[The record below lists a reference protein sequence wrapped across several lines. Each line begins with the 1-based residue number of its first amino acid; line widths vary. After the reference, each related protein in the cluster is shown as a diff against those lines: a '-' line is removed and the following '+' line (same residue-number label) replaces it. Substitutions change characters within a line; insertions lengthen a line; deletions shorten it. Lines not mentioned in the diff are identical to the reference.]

1 LEVARKSAGEVA
13 VDLVTARE
21 EFSRA
26 GEMLREGAAV
36 GEPGRRDLST
46 FLGGAGLGLATAG
59 SFFFPYGR
67 AGQFAAGGA
76 RAVRAGA
83 TRAASSLGD
92 EAFEG
97 LAGGAGRSV
106 ADALEQ
112 DLTAAGLKA
121 APRKDLVESFEPL
134 GQMGREGGFT
144 WDPRTGKNQFDSGYS
159 VAVVKN
165 YERPIPVSD
174 FDSLKVLEYL
184 RFVPEG
190 ESLSVAQRLAA
201 NPRNLV
207 GAWVEPING
216 VDHVFLDV
224 ASVLPDRDAALRI
237 GGAQGELGVFDFSS
251 MDTLRLDNF
260 PEFKPGGKK
269 YDPDAL
275 ARYGFADTAPDSIP
289 PGDWVDNP
297 TAELLPTRWIDQF
310 KEHTRTGK
318 RVDDLV
324 PQIRERGFDDPLI
337 LEVGMDGRA
346 QLIEGNHRLA
356 AAKRL
361 GLEQVPVRVVT
372 ARSVP
377 GGEKI
382 AVRDVGSGKL
392 LRPSEVLAPDAPTV
406 PPSLLRGEGGFAGD
420 IPGERVRELAEG
432 LAQRHLNSP
441 QGLAAVPP
449 QEIASV
455 LQDLPEFADFVRMYR
470 ELVVGGMSGLDRRS
484 LRSGRLN
491 EFARRAN
498 LEAPRWARDTDT
510 SVSFPASVSATG
522 SLPAALRDGA
532 VNLATRIRN
541 MDVFV
546 NDDIY
551 QPTFYREFNRILNS
565 VANKTGMP
573 PEVMSSALASASSQA
588 APYDE
593 VLRFARVSRMVRF
606 ADGRAEMVPGSRK
619 LLGSD
624 NMSLTALRGL
634 IDSINNPDFLTGRP
648 AGQAMK
654 TSAYAYNRFDPLYVP
669 VYVADT
675 VDGLGQ
681 FLIAGTSPGTSDARF
696 SIVNQI
702 AGRTLASVYDV
713 PPSAMQEATWSHI
726 RVARDGLQLTPRGR
740 PTQEPIAP
748 AFTGAR
754 GDIEDILV
762 SAINEMDPRVVSLAK
777 QNVEE
782 FHRAVR
788 SGNVAAWNWDA
799 AAKRPTISSSEYLIP
814 ADQRP
819 KVGGRAGRLQAQM
832 MAMVDALGPEL
843 RARLMALTAATGI
856 SLSVWLE
863 ALGGSVYDVP
873 DSVFTGGDAGA

>member
-1 LEVARKSAGEVA
+1 VARLQDVWEESQRAPVPVEALRKSAKESGL
-13 VDLVTARE
+13 DLLLARE
-21 EFSRA
+21 EFGRA
-26 GEMLREGAAV
+26 AEGISSGAASAAERGVDRSSV
-36 GEPGRRDLST
+36 GQIFGGLG
-46 FLGGAGLGLATAG
+46 LGGATAATFFLPGARVGRYAGGGVRGARVGALRAAAGLGDD
-59 SFFFPYGR
+59 
-67 AGQFAAGGA
+67 
-76 RAVRAGA
+76 AV
-83 TRAASSLGD
+83 
-92 EAFEG
+92 EG
-97 LAGGAGRSV
+97 LVSGPTGRNV
-106 ADALEQ
+106 LDALEQ
-112 DLTAAGLKA
+112 DLKAAGLQTPSRQK
-121 APRKDLVESFEPL
+121 LVDSFEPL

-165 YERPIPVSD
+165 YERPIPVTD
-174 FDSLKVLEYL
+174 FDSLRVAEYL
-184 RFVPEG
+184 RFVPDG

-251 MDTLRLDNF
+251 MKTLRLEDF
-260 PEFKPGGKK
+260 PEFMPGGKK

-275 ARYGFADTAPDSIP
+275 ARYGFRDAQEVSV
-289 PGDWVDNP
+289 G
-297 TAELLPTRWIDQF
+297 
-310 KEHTRTGK
+310 TG
-318 RVDDLV
+318 
-324 PQIRERGFDDPLI
+324 
-337 LEVGMDGRA
+337 A
-346 QLIEGNHRLA
+346 SSS
-356 AAKRL
+356 
-361 GLEQVPVRVVT
+361 VV
-372 ARSVP
+372 A
-377 GGEKI
+377 
-382 AVRDVGSGKL
+382 
-392 LRPSEVLAPDAPTV
+392 
-406 PPSLLRGEGGFAGD
+406 PSLLKGEGGFAAD

-432 LAQRHLNSP
+432 LAQRHLDSP

-455 LQDLPEFADFVRMYR
+455 LQDLPEFANFVRMYR
-470 ELVVGGMSGLDRRS
+470 ELAVGGMSGLDRRS
-484 LRSGRLN
+484 LQSGRLN

-510 SVSFPASVSATG
+510 SLSFPASVSMTS
-522 SLPAALRDGA
+522 SLPEALRDGA

-551 QPTFYREFNRILNS
+551 NPTFYREFNRILNV
-565 VANKTGMP
+565 VAKNTGMP

-593 VLRFARVSRMVRF
+593 VLRFARISRMVRF
-606 ADGRAEMVPGSRK
+606 ADGRAEMVPGSRE
-619 LLGSD
+619 LLGKD
-624 NMSLTALRGL
+624 NMGLTALRGF

-681 FLIAGTSPGTSDARF
+681 FLIAGASPGTSDARF

-702 AGRTLASVYDV
+702 AGRTLASVYNV

-726 RVARDGLQLTPRGR
+726 RVARDGLRLTPSGG
-740 PTQEPIAP
+740 PTQDAIAP
-748 AFTGAR
+748 AFTGAQ
-754 GDIEDILV
+754 GSIEDILV

-777 QNVEE
+777 QNVDE

-788 SGNVAAWNWDA
+788 SGDVAAWNWDS

-832 MAMVDALGPEL
+832 MTMVESLGPEL

-856 SLSVWLE
+856 GLSVWLE
-863 ALGGSVYDVP
+863 ALGDSVYDVP
-873 DSVFTGGDAGA
+873 NSVFDGGRAGA

>member
-1 LEVARKSAGEVA
+1 MSGGGCLGGFGLGAFGGVDTCVAGGRKVQFGCQLVLDRFRAMLVGCCRGFPRRNAVAFLAGHQPLGLVFTVKPATAGFRGGRVGVARLQDVWEESQRAPVPVEALRKSAKESGL
-13 VDLVTARE
+13 DLLLARE
-21 EFSRA
+21 EFGRA
-26 GEMLREGAAV
+26 AEGISSGAASAAERGVDRSSV
-36 GEPGRRDLST
+36 GQIFGGLG
-46 FLGGAGLGLATAG
+46 LGGATAATFFLPGARVGRYAGGGVRGARVGALRAAAGLGDD
-59 SFFFPYGR
+59 
-67 AGQFAAGGA
+67 
-76 RAVRAGA
+76 AV
-83 TRAASSLGD
+83 
-92 EAFEG
+92 EG
-97 LAGGAGRSV
+97 LVSGPTGRNV
-106 ADALEQ
+106 LDALEQ
-112 DLTAAGLKA
+112 DLKAAGLQTPSRQK
-121 APRKDLVESFEPL
+121 LVDSFEPL

-165 YERPIPVSD
+165 YERPIPVTD
-174 FDSLKVLEYL
+174 FDSLRVAEYL
-184 RFVPEG
+184 RFVPDG

-251 MDTLRLDNF
+251 MKTLRLEDF
-260 PEFKPGGKK
+260 PEFMPGGKK

-275 ARYGFADTAPDSIP
+275 ARYGFRDAQEVSV
-289 PGDWVDNP
+289 G
-297 TAELLPTRWIDQF
+297 
-310 KEHTRTGK
+310 TG
-318 RVDDLV
+318 
-324 PQIRERGFDDPLI
+324 
-337 LEVGMDGRA
+337 A
-346 QLIEGNHRLA
+346 SSS
-356 AAKRL
+356 
-361 GLEQVPVRVVT
+361 VV
-372 ARSVP
+372 A
-377 GGEKI
+377 
-382 AVRDVGSGKL
+382 
-392 LRPSEVLAPDAPTV
+392 
-406 PPSLLRGEGGFAGD
+406 PSLLKGEGGFAAD

-432 LAQRHLNSP
+432 LAQRHLDSP

-455 LQDLPEFADFVRMYR
+455 LQDLPEFANFVRMYR
-470 ELVVGGMSGLDRRS
+470 ELAVGGMSGLDRRS
-484 LRSGRLN
+484 LQSGRLN

-510 SVSFPASVSATG
+510 SLSFPASVSMTS
-522 SLPAALRDGA
+522 SLPEALRDGA

-551 QPTFYREFNRILNS
+551 NPTFYREFNRILNV
-565 VANKTGMP
+565 VAKNTGMP

-593 VLRFARVSRMVRF
+593 VLRFARISRMVRF
-606 ADGRAEMVPGSRK
+606 ADGRAEMVPGSRE
-619 LLGSD
+619 LLGKD
-624 NMSLTALRGL
+624 NMGLTALRGF

-681 FLIAGTSPGTSDARF
+681 FLIAGASPGTSDARF

-702 AGRTLASVYDV
+702 AGRTLASVYNV

-726 RVARDGLQLTPRGR
+726 RVARDGLRLTPSGG
-740 PTQEPIAP
+740 PTQDAIAP
-748 AFTGAR
+748 AFTGAQ
-754 GDIEDILV
+754 GSIEDILV

-777 QNVEE
+777 QNVDE

-788 SGNVAAWNWDA
+788 SGDVAAWNWDS

-832 MAMVDALGPEL
+832 MTMVESLGPEL

-856 SLSVWLE
+856 GLSVWLE
-863 ALGGSVYDVP
+863 ALGDSVYDVP
-873 DSVFTGGDAGA
+873 NSVFDGGRAGA